1 MAFDLHDHRVRLIS
15 DGAKRLGISIIDAQA
30 QDAAVFH
37 AALEKTADRV
47 LCDVPCSGLGVLRR
61 KPEIRL
67 RELTFIDNLTEIQYN
82 ILVHASKYL
91 RMGGILVYSTCTLS
105 RAENEGVCDRFLRE
119 NPMYQ
124 KDGDYKTLLPHKDG
138 TDGFFIARLRRI
150 EP

>member
-1 MAFDLHDHRVRLIS
+1 MAFDLHKHRVQLIS